1 MKHLLS
7 HPGTRTSRQAPQA
20 IRRDGLPSLSRVPSE
35 LAREERHCER
45 CGAATE
51 HIIYRVP
58 KKVIVVY
65 VKNHENNVQATCRE
79 CARSVVL
86 SGEDRERHLTGG
98 TGE

>member
-1 MKHLLS
+1 VKRLLS
-7 HPGTRTSRQAPQA
+7 HPTPRTSHQA

-35 LAREERHCER
+35 LGREERYCER
-45 CGAATE
+45 CDAATE

-65 VKNHENNVQATCRE
+65 VKNHENNVQATCKE

-86 SGEDRERHLTGG
+86 SGKDRERHLGRDA
-98 TGE
+98 GE

>member
-1 MKHLLS
+1 MKRLLS
-7 HPGTRTSRQAPQA
+7 HPTPRTSHQA

-35 LAREERHCER
+35 LGREERYCER
-45 CGAATE
+45 CDAATE

-65 VKNHENNVQATCRE
+65 VKNHENNVQATCKE

-86 SGEDRERHLTGG
+86 SGKDRERHLGRDA
-98 TGE
+98 GE